1 MISKVVSNETFHIME
16 NISFDE
22 LNMSEN
28 IHGPSVQLMV
38 LYVFLVLIVETLGN
52 FLLLSMII
60 YEKYGMDSQKRTL
73 TNRLLSRICVSFLV
87 HNAIAMPLFMFHQV
101 CRHILIIKCKIHGGY
116 GVKEVNYQ
124 MMFKLGFSLFS
135 VTPVKRQQMAS
146 LLKK

>member
-73 TNRLLSRICVSFLV
+73 TNRLLSSICVSFLV
-87 HNAIAMPLFMFHQV
+87 HNAIAMPLFMFYQV
-101 CRHILIIKCKIHGGY
+101 YRHILIIKCKIHVYWGLRG
-116 GVKEVNYQ
+116 
-124 MMFKLGFSLFS
+124 
-135 VTPVKRQQMAS
+135 
-146 LLKK
+146 

>member
-52 FLLLSMII
+52 FLLLFMII

-87 HNAIAMPLFMFHQV
+87 HNAIAMPLFMFYQV
-101 CRHILIIKCKIHGGY
+101 YRHILIIKCKIHVYWGLRG
-116 GVKEVNYQ
+116 
-124 MMFKLGFSLFS
+124 
-135 VTPVKRQQMAS
+135 
-146 LLKK
+146 